1 MCFKCY
7 SLSHTHSREI
17 HLSLCSSLAPSPP
30 TRLQPFV
37 ISNKSIKWKPKK
49 TLTKFLHIFNENKV
63 TYYCSIADLFFLSFL
78 LFWWT
83 PSSLFAFKPNCQIQ
97 SNTFHGK
104 WEINLHS
111 NINLTLHHPDL
122 FLLLSKCLY
131 LYSNFS
137 I

>member
-1 MCFKCY
+1 MLL
-7 SLSHTHSREI
+7 SLS
-17 HLSLCSSLAPSPP
+17 LSLSL
-30 TRLQPFV
+30 TRARFTFHYAAHWSHHHLQPFV